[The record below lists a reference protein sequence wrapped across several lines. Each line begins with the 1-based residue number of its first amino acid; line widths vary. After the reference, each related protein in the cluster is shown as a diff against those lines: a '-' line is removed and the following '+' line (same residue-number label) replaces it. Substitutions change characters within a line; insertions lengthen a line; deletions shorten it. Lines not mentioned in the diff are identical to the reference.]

1 MESKTSASEQA
12 QAESTEGRHVR
23 SAEVELSPSWIAI
36 ENLRLAY
43 ERDLIAWIQMALSL
57 ITFGFSMYKFFQ
69 YLHETNADLPERLL
83 TPRTF
88 GIIMITIGL
97 IVLLL
102 ATVQNWQ
109 RRKELRSHYSD
120 LPFSLASL
128 LAILIATL
136 GAMALI
142 AAFVRQ

>member
-1 MESKTSASEQA
+1 MKTKTTASERR
-12 QAESTEGRHVR
+12 QAESMEGKSVR
-23 SAEVELSPSWIAI
+23 SAGTDFSPSWIAI

-43 ERDLIAWIQMALSL
+43 ERDLITWVQMALSL

-69 YLHETNADLPERLL
+69 YMHETNADLPERLL

-88 GIIMITIGL
+88 GIVMISVGL
-97 IVLLL
+97 VVLLL
-102 ATVQNWQ
+102 ATFQNWQ
-109 RRKELRSHYSD
+109 RRKTLLAHYSD
-120 LPFSLASL
+120 MPFSLASL

-136 GAMALI
+136 GAVALI

>member
-1 MESKTSASEQA
+1 
-12 QAESTEGRHVR
+12 
-23 SAEVELSPSWIAI
+23 
-36 ENLRLAY
+36 
-43 ERDLIAWIQMALSL
+43 MALSL

-69 YLHETNADLPERLL
+69 YLHETNADLTERLL

-88 GIIMITIGL
+88 GIIMISIGL

-102 ATVQNWQ
+102 AKVQNRQ
-109 RRKELRSHYSD
+109 RRKVLRSHYSD

-128 LAILIATL
+128 LATLIATL
-136 GAMALI
+136 GARALI